1 MSIVA
6 RTMTAA
12 ELLRMPEDGY
22 RYELVEGELHQM
34 APPGSQHGW
43 VGNNLGWRLG
53 QFVEAHQLG
62 AVFAAETGFLLGRDP
77 DTVRAPDIAFVTK
90 DQLARCGLPEGYFP
104 EAPTLAVEV
113 VSPSDTAEE
122 VDSKVRSWLTAGTQ
136 LAWVVYPGGRSITV
150 YRSLDDIC
158 VLTEKD
164 ELLGDAVVPGF
175 KCAVADLFVAIK

>member
-34 APPGSQHGW
+34 APPGFLHGMI
-43 VGNNLGWRLG
+43 GNDLSWRLAQYIQANG
-53 QFVEAHQLG
+53 LG
-62 AVFAAETGFLLGRDP
+62 VVLAAETGFILDRNP
-77 DTVRAPDIAFVTK
+77 DTVRAPDIAFVSK
-90 DQLARCGLPEGYFP
+90 AQLYRHGLPEGYFP
-104 EAPTLAVEV
+104 ESPALAVEV

-150 YRSLDDIC
+150 YRSLDDIH

-164 ELLGDAVVPGF
+164 KLVGNSVVPGF
-175 KCAVADLFVAIK
+175 ECAVADLFVGIK

>member
-34 APPGSQHGW
+34 APPGFQHGI
-43 VGNNLGWRLG
+43 VGQDLASRLTAFVRSKSLGL
-53 QFVEAHQLG
+53 VT
-62 AVFAAETGFLLGRDP
+62 AAETGFLISRDP

-90 DQLARCGLPEGYFP
+90 DQLARCGMPVGYFP
-104 EAPTLAVEV
+104 EAPALAVEV

-122 VDSKVRSWLTAGTQ
+122 VDSKIRSWLTAGTQ
-136 LAWVVYPGGRSITV
+136 LAWVVYPGGRTVTV
-150 YRSLDDIC
+150 YRSLDDIH

-164 ELLGDAVVPGF
+164 KLVGNSVVPGF
-175 KCAVADLFVAIK
+175 ECAVADLFVGIK

>member
-6 RTMTAA
+6 RTMTAE

-34 APPGSQHGW
+34 APPGFLHGMI
-43 VGNNLGWRLG
+43 GNDLSWRLAQYVQANG
-53 QFVEAHQLG
+53 LG
-62 AVFAAETGFLLGRDP
+62 VVLAAETGFILGRNP
-77 DTVRAPDIAFVTK
+77 DTVRAPDIAFVSK
-90 DQLARCGLPEGYFP
+90 SQLDRCGLPEGYFP
-104 EAPTLAVEV
+104 EAPALAVEV

-150 YRSLDDIC
+150 YRSLDDIH

-164 ELLGDAVVPGF
+164 KLIGNSVVPGF
-175 KCAVADLFVAIK
+175 ECDVADLFVGIK